1 MIMLRLGIFV
11 SLVLF
16 VNSKSTQKASKSAL
30 GPPQPRN
37 NSKTQVNSSTLSK
50 LHLQSERF
58 DLFFHLLFFEMK
70 YTNRCVKLRKIATN

>member
-11 SLVLF
+11 SLILF

-50 LHLQSERF
+50 LHLQSEHF
-58 DLFFHLLFFEMK
+58 IFFFHLLFFKMK

>member
-1 MIMLRLGIFV
+1 MVMLRLGIFV
-11 SLVLF
+11 SLILF

-58 DLFFHLLFFEMK
+58 DLFFPLSFTLSMK
-70 YTNRCVKLRKIATN
+70 YLY